1 MIFSD
6 VFSPKSVIIDLQSE
20 DKDELFE
27 ELVQAVRVANP
38 DLDCEGSLSS
48 IRERESKMTTGIMH
62 SVAVPHGASS
72 SVKGCVGAVGIS
84 KKGIDYD
91 SLDGSPVHF
100 VFMLICGEGEDEL
113 HLEVLKQL
121 AGVLQNDEFIEE
133 FGKKTS
139 PQEVY
144 DYLCSVEK

>member
-27 ELVQAVRVANP
+27 EMVQAVRTANP
-38 DLDCEGSLSS
+38 DLDCDGSFAS
-48 IRERESKMTTGIMH
+48 ICEREAKMTTGIMH
-62 SVAVPHGASS
+62 SVAVPHATSS

-84 KKGIDYD
+84 KRGIDYD

-100 VFMLICGEGEDEL
+100 VFMLICGEGEGEL

-121 AGVLQNDEFIEE
+121 AGVLQNNEFIEE
-133 FGKKTS
+133 LGRKTS

-144 DYLCSVEK
+144 DYLCSV